1 MKPTQRRDYRSNAR
15 KPYGKQSGCTWCGG
29 PLDGV
34 SSYCSDACVQADH
47 EGIDDL
53 PPVMLLQP
61 GNGPNSAY
69 VARKIAQYNE
79 FYGVPG
85 TPSDDG
91 DATGGGPYTSG
102 SAIEGSG
109 FDDD

>member
-29 PLDGV
+29 PKGDV
-34 SSYCSDACVQADH
+34 SSYCSDACIQADH

-53 PPVMLLQP
+53 PPAMILQP
-61 GNGPNSAY
+61 GNGPDSAY
-69 VARKIAQYNE
+69 VARKIAEYNE
-79 FYGVPG
+79 AYPL
-85 TPSDDG
+85 SDDG